1 MFLIDHCQDLSAN
14 ARQGSTLDNP
24 CEVPAVLLI
33 DLLCRLKLLF
43 GMPLRHLVPQV
54 DRVSLLFDVLG
65 ALVAD
70 EDDNGVDVHMMQPL
84 NGMRADVQKTVPV
97 LFCDL
102 LY

>member
-1 MFLIDHCQDLSAN
+1 MFLTDHGQDLSAN
-14 ARQGSTLDNP
+14 AGQGSTLDNP

-33 DLLCRLKLLF
+33 DLLCCFELLF
-43 GMPLRHLVPQV
+43 GMPLCHLVPQV
-54 DRVSLLFDVLG
+54 DRVSLFLDVLG

-70 EDDNGVDVHMMQPL
+70 EDDNGVDVHVVQPL
-84 NGMRADVQKTVPV
+84 DGMRGDVQKTVPV